1 MKVLGTLRYEKN
13 GKESFSVQFDDGITI
28 RIHKNR
34 SGTWEKTATVSTGL
48 NSYFITKGKWPKGK
62 NLEKRI
68 ELGVALIKRNIHN
81 NRYRIKKSKKEN
93 E

>member
-28 RIHKNR
+28 RIHENR
-34 SGTWEKTATVSTGL
+34 SGEWEKTSTISTGL
-48 NSYFITKGKWPKGK
+48 SSYFLTKRKWPKGK

-68 ELGVALIKRNIHN
+68 ELASVLIKRNIKN
-81 NRYRIKKSKKEN
+81 NRYRKNKKDL
-93 E
+93 